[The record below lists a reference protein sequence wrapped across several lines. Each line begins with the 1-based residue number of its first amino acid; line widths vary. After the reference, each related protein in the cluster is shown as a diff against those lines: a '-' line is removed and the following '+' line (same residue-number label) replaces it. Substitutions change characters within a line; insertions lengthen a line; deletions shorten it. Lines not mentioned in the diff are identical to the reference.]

1 MTLRNVG
8 IVFAPTLS
16 IPSDIFALLM
26 SEFGYVFWT
35 NEQEQIVPESS
46 TSADRIKNNY
56 LKAEKRSD
64 RNSRDYKNQVPT
76 NIIGLEDGMFYFFNN
91 FLFFW

>member
-16 IPSDIFALLM
+16 IPSDIFTLLM
-26 SEFGYVFWT
+26 SEFEYIFWT
-35 NEQEQIVPESS
+35 KEQEQILPESS

-56 LKAEKRSD
+56 LKAEKRSN
-64 RNSRDYKNQVPT
+64 RNSRDYKNQVPS
-76 NIIGLEDGMFYFFNN
+76 NFISLEDGMFIFSRIFFGKN
-91 FLFFW
+91 